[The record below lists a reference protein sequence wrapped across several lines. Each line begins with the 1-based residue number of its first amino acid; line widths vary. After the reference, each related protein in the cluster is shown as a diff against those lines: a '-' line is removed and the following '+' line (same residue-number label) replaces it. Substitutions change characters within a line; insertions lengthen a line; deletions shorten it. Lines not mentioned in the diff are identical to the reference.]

1 MKDLLLGIALG
12 IAIAQIFFGVGQYF
26 HASITKDGSVTFTN
40 LPPHVIFQH
49 STDFTNWFDMIEVIR
64 RDGGSNLDS
73 FGYTVT
79 DNRVFVRA
87 RIP

>member
-1 MKDLLLGIALG
+1 MKDLLLIVLGIALAEVAG
-12 IAIAQIFFGVGQYF
+12 PYF

-49 STDFTNWFDMIEVIR
+49 SRDLTNWFDKLEVKSL
-64 RDGGSNLDS
+64 DGETNWGS

-87 RIP
+87 RTP

>member
-1 MKDLLLGIALG
+1 MILLLTQLLT
-12 IAIAQIFFGVGQYF
+12 
-26 HASITKDGSVTFTN
+26 ASIATNGAVTFTN

-49 STDFTNWFDMIEVIR
+49 STDLTNWFDKIEVIR
-64 RDGGSNLDS
+64 RDGATNWGS

-87 RIP
+87 RTP

>member
-1 MKDLLLGIALG
+1 MILLL
-12 IAIAQIFFGVGQYF
+12 AQLLT
-26 HASITKDGSVTFTN
+26 ASISTNGAVTFTN

-49 STDFTNWFDMIEVIR
+49 SRDFTNWLDMIEVKR
-64 RDGGSNLDS
+64 LDGSNNWGS

-87 RIP
+87 RTP